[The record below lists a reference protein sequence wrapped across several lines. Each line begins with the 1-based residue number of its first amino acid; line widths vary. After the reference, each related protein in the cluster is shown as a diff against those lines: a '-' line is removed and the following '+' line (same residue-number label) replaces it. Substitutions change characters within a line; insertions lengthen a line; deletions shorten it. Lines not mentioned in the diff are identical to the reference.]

1 MMTMI
6 KPTLAIVALAYA
18 FPGLANPI
26 DTAKSIEHD
35 TNHSSA
41 NSQQKVDRSAESA
54 IKLKTQIEQLQ
65 QETKNLRIYRD
76 HVQAMVESQQ
86 QEIANIDEQIA
97 QVKTTRQGIVPLMYE
112 MLDGLEH
119 SIQND
124 KPLRRQARQNRLHKL
139 KQLMPRADVSEAE
152 KFRRILEAY
161 QIELDYGTKLG
172 TYRGRIT
179 VNQSQIEAQ
188 VLYLGRLSLVARN
201 LNRSQYWTWN
211 TQANQWQA
219 LDSDAKEGIDHAFKV
234 AKEKES
240 PSFLSLPVSLKTAEA
255 K

>member
-1 MMTMI
+1 MTMI

-18 FPGLANPI
+18 FPCAASAI
-26 DTAKSIEHD
+26 DNAKSIEQK
-35 TNHSSA
+35 TNQTSA
-41 NSQQKVDRSAESA
+41 HSQQRVDQSAESA
-54 IKLKTQIEQLQ
+54 IKLKAQIEQLQ

-76 HVQAMVESQQ
+76 HVQAMVKSQQ
-86 QEIANIDEQIA
+86 KEISSIDQQIA
-97 QVKTTRQGIVPLMYE
+97 DVKTTRQGIVPLMYE
-112 MLDGLEH
+112 MLDGLEQQ
-119 SIQND
+119 IKQD
-124 KPLRRQARQNRLHKL
+124 KPLRLKTRQHRLQQL

-172 TYRGRIT
+172 TYRGRIA
-179 VNQSQIEAQ
+179 VDDAQIEVE

-211 TQANQWQA
+211 VKANQWQT
-219 LDSDAKEGIDHAFKV
+219 LDSDAQEGIDQAFNV
-234 AKEKES
+234 AKEKQS
-240 PSFLSLPVSLKTAEA
+240 PSFLSLPVSLNTAEA